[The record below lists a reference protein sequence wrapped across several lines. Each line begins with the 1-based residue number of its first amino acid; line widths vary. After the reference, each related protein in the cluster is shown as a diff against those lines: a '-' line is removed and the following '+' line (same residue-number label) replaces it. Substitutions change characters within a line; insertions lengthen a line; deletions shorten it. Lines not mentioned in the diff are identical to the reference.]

1 MNYTD
6 KQLVTMTQQYTVTRD
21 MEEYICHIALT
32 EINKQVANGRLWNKC
47 MDCGTVYPLDKE
59 GANTVFC
66 SDTCEAATE
75 AYMKEDM
82 Q

>member
-6 KQLVTMTQQYTVTRD
+6 EQLVTMTQQYTVTRD
-21 MEEYICHIALT
+21 REEYICHIAYK
-32 EINKQVANGRLWNKC
+32 EINKQSQNGREWNKC
-47 MDCGTVYPLDKE
+47 IDCGIPYPLDME

-75 AYMKEDM
+75 AYLREDM